1 MNFAEKLKELRKQ
14 NGISQEQLAEKIYV
28 SRQAITKWESGNG
41 IPDIENLLAISA
53 LFNESIDSLLSE
65 EKSLI
70 SKHEFLYESR
80 TEYDLDNPKKIDLKI
95 GVAHEVII
103 EKTKDEKIQVIA
115 ASNKLSYLAQQVKVK
130 IVEDKRRMDVLVKH
144 AVDLSEIAAMDNLFI
159 FVRIPEKFVADIEVS
174 SELENL
180 RIRDITFDEIEFDG
194 KAKNAF
200 ITNAN
205 GHVEFNTNSNI
216 NVEVKGL
223 KGKLDLNHFHAVS
236 KVKFAEGQNY
246 YLKNA
251 GRFTRFVDANSKILV
266 GKRETED
273 PSEPVDLIVELNG
286 WKAETQ
292 IATIENP
299 LKNEPRGSF

>member
-1 MNFAEKLKELRKQ
+1 MIFAEKLKELRKQ
-14 NGISQEQLAEKIYV
+14 KGISQEQLAEKIYV

-144 AVDLSEIAAMDNLFI
+144 VVDLSEIAAMDNLFI

-180 RIRDITFDEIEFDG
+180 RICDITFDEIEFDG

-292 IATIENP
+292 I
-299 LKNEPRGSF
+299 L

>member
-1 MNFAEKLKELRKQ
+1 MIFAEKLKELRKQ
-14 NGISQEQLAEKIYV
+14 KGISQEQLAEKIYV

-292 IATIENP
+292 
-299 LKNEPRGSF
+299 LL

>member
-14 NGISQEQLAEKIYV
+14 KGISQEQLAEKIYV

-41 IPDIENLLAISA
+41 IPDIENLLSISA
-53 LFNESIDSLLSE
+53 LFNESLDSLLSE

-80 TEYDLDNPKKIDLKI
+80 TEYDLDSPKKIDLKV

-115 ASNKLSYLAQQVKVK
+115 ASNKLNYLAQQVKVK
-130 IVEDKRRMDVLVKH
+130 IVEDKRRMDVVVKH
-144 AVDLSEIAAMDNLFI
+144 SADLSDISAEENLFI
-159 FVRIPEKFVADIEVS
+159 LVRIPEKFVADVELN

-180 RIRDITFDEIEFDG
+180 KIRDITFDAIEFDG

-205 GHVEFNTNSNI
+205 GHLELNTNSNI
-216 NVEVKGL
+216 NVEVNGT
-223 KGKLDLNHFHAVS
+223 KGKIDLNHFHAIS
-236 KVKFAEGQNY
+236 KVRFAEGQNY
-246 YLKNA
+246 YLKNT
-251 GRFTRFVDANSKILV
+251 GRFSRFIDYGGKILV
-266 GKRETED
+266 GKRVTED

-286 WKAETQ
+286 WKSETQ
-292 IATIENP
+292 I
-299 LKNEPRGSF
+299 L

>member
-1 MNFAEKLKELRKQ
+1 MTFADKLKELRKQ
-14 NGISQEQLAEKIYV
+14 KGISQEQLAEKIYV

-41 IPDIENLLAISA
+41 IPDIENLIAISS

-80 TEYDLDNPKKIDLKI
+80 TEYDLDSPKKIDLKI
-95 GVAHEVII
+95 GLAHEVII
-103 EKTKDEKIQVIA
+103 EKTKDEKIQVLA
-115 ASNKLSYLAQQVKVK
+115 ASNKLSYIAQQVKVK
-130 IVEDKRRMDVLVKH
+130 IVEDKKRMDVVVKH
-144 AVDLSEIAAMDNLFI
+144 STDLSDIAAIENLFI
-159 FVRIPEKFVADIEVS
+159 LVRIPEKFVADIELS

-180 RIRDITFDEIEFDG
+180 KIRDIVFDAIEFDG
-194 KAKNAF
+194 KVKNAF
-200 ITNAN
+200 ITNAS
-205 GHVEFNTNSNI
+205 GHVELNSNSNV

-251 GRFTRFVDANSKILV
+251 GRFTRFVSADGRILV
-266 GKRETED
+266 GKRDLED

-286 WKAETQ
+286 WKSETQ
-292 IATIENP
+292 II
-299 LKNEPRGSF
+299 

>member
-1 MNFAEKLKELRKQ
+1 MNFADKLKELRKQ
-14 NGISQEQLAEKIYV
+14 KGISQEQLAEKIYV

-103 EKTKDEKIQVIA
+103 EKTKDEKILVIA
-115 ASNKLSYLAQQVKVK
+115 ASNKLNYLAQQVKVK

-144 AVDLSEIAAMDNLFI
+144 SVDLSEITAIENLFI
-159 FVRIPEKFVADIEVS
+159 FVRIPEKFVADIEIS
-174 SELENL
+174 SEIENL
-180 RIRDITFDEIEFDG
+180 KIRDITFDEIEFDG
-194 KAKNAF
+194 KVKNAF
-200 ITNAN
+200 VTNAS
-205 GHVEFNTNSNI
+205 GHIEFNTNSNV
-216 NVEVKGL
+216 NVEVNGV
-223 KGKLDLNHFHAVS
+223 KGKLDLNHSHAIS

-251 GRFTRFVDANSKILV
+251 GRFTRFVGADGKILL
-266 GKRETED
+266 GKRDLED

-286 WKAETQ
+286 WRSETQ
-292 IATIENP
+292 I
-299 LKNEPRGSF
+299 L

>member
-1 MNFAEKLKELRKQ
+1 MNFSEKLHELRMQK
-14 NGISQEQLAEKIYV
+14 GLSQEQLAEKIYV
-28 SRQAITKWESGNG
+28 SRQAITKWERGNG
-41 IPDIENLLAISA
+41 IPDIENLIAISA
-53 LFNESIDSLLSE
+53 LFNESLDSLLSE

-80 TEYDLDNPKKIDLKI
+80 TEYDLDRPKKIDLKV

-115 ASNKLSYLAQQVKVK
+115 ASNKLSYLAQQIKVK
-130 IVEDKRRMDVLVKH
+130 IVEDKRRMDVIVKH
-144 AVDLSEIAAMDNLFI
+144 SPDLSDIAAEENLFVL
-159 FVRIPEKFVADIEVS
+159 VRIPEKFVADLELTA
-174 SELENL
+174 ELEYL
-180 RIRDITFDEIEFDG
+180 KIRDIAFDSIEFDG
-194 KAKNAF
+194 KVKDAF
-200 ITNAN
+200 VTNAS
-205 GHVEFNTNSNI
+205 GHVELNTNSNV
-216 NVEVKGL
+216 NVEVKDV
-223 KGKLDLNHFHAVS
+223 KGKLDLNHLHAIS

-251 GRFTRFVDANSKILV
+251 GRFTRFIDANGKILL

-292 IATIENP
+292 I
-299 LKNEPRGSF
+299 L

>member
-14 NGISQEQLAEKIYV
+14 KGISQEQLAEKIYV

-194 KAKNAF
+194 MAKNAF

-292 IATIENP
+292 I
-299 LKNEPRGSF
+299 L